1 MAKERKRK
9 APKVK
14 PSGPSRAAQ
23 RAERRAARPSSGRTA
38 RTDVKRA
45 GLWLGSIRF
54 SGFTLMIM
62 GLVVLGVGI
71 LAPQIKILVDQRHQV
86 ADLQAQVDSAEA
98 NLDTLN
104 KERARW
110 DDPAFLRAQARD
122 RLYYVMPGEVSYLV
136 VRDVEIEKTKREKAS
151 DQIKDTKT
159 DWVAGALASVLS
171 AGLATPAPEQVQQT
185 GAAGTTPAG

>member
-1 MAKERKRK
+1 MARERKRK
-9 APKVK
+9 APKTRSSE
-14 PSGPSRAAQ
+14 P
-23 RAERRAARPSSGRTA
+23 RRAPRRTVKGDA
-38 RTDVKRA
+38 KRA

-86 ADLQAQVDSAEA
+86 ADLQAQVDAAEA

-136 VRDVEIEKTKREKAS
+136 VNDVDIEKTKREKAS

-171 AGLATPAPEQVQQT
+171 AGLATPAPEQVQQ
-185 GAAGTTPAG
+185 ADSAGTTPAG